1 MNIMIEE
8 LRGKKVYS
16 EEGDLIGVVEDVFVD
31 ELGYT
36 IVRIKTEFEE
46 LPELRANV
54 ISLRKRKTKN
64 GDIYILKS
72 LPVKLKEILLE
83 RKREEEIRRLEA
95 QLGQQQPI
103 IATHVE
109 EKTASIGDKEKV
121 SIFQRILQALMNL
134 INRLKE
140 ALTSGREK

>member
-1 MNIMIEE
+1 MIEE

-16 EEGDLIGVVEDVFVD
+16 EEGDFVGVVEDVFVD

-64 GDIYILKS
+64 GDVYILKS

-103 IATHVE
+103 IATHAE
-109 EKTASIGDKEKV
+109 EETASIEDKEKV

-134 INRLKE
+134 INRLKK